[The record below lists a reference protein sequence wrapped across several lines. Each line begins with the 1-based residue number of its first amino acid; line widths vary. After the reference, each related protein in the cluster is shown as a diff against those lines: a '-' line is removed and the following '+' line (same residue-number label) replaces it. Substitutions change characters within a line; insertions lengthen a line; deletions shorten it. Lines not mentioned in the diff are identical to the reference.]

1 MFKMTSQLPWKPILQ
16 VECAVSFVLIYTCP
30 AIEFRRYCGVLSFF
44 TGLIDIHVY
53 ITYILVCWF
62 DIIIYLWCKVNK
74 IKLLWWGLWNL
85 RNWATTNQSELTVQY
100 IKSCIDMKAL
110 DQEIQHSMKKK
121 YHSLTLYIWHLYLQ
135 LCIIYIHAWCPKT
148 CIICSTKSY
157 WTKSKILPH

>member
-1 MFKMTSQLPWKPILQ
+1 MSSNWIQK
-16 VECAVSFVLIYTCP
+16 VLWNHI
-30 AIEFRRYCGVLSFF
+30 CGVLSFF

-74 IKLLWWGLWNL
+74 IKLLWWGPWNL

-110 DQEIQHSMKKK
+110 DQEIQHSMKKNTIAWLVYLALIFAAVHILHTCMMSK
-121 YHSLTLYIWHLYLQ
+121 NLHYLQ
-135 LCIIYIHAWCPKT
+135 HKKLLD
-148 CIICSTKSY
+148 
-157 WTKSKILPH
+157 KI